1 MQLSHWIALGSVI
14 LAMLGGFC
22 GLAVLMFHL
31 NSSLKDYLDARID
44 ATYKELLGKAEVL
57 DAQINSLSERTDKQ
71 FESVTSQFESV
82 TSQFESVTSQFES
95 VTSQIALANHRIQ
108 NIESGLGKLHEIHT
122 KHLEYHLSAE
132 K

>member
-44 ATYKELLGKAEVL
+44 AIHKELLGKAEVL

-82 TSQFESVTSQFES
+82 TSQ
-95 VTSQIALANHRIQ
+95 IALANHRIQ
-108 NIESGLGKLHEIHT
+108 NIESGLGRLHEIHT
-122 KHLEYHLSAE
+122 KHLEYHISSE

>member
-44 ATYKELLGKAEVL
+44 AIHKELLGKAEVL
-57 DAQINSLSERTDKQ
+57 DAQINSLAERTDK
-71 FESVTSQFESV
+71 
-82 TSQFESVTSQFES
+82 QFES

-108 NIESGLGKLHEIHT
+108 NIESELGKLHEIHI
-122 KHLEYHLSAE
+122 KHLEYHISIRKKICWQRAG
-132 K
+132 

>member
-44 ATYKELLGKAEVL
+44 AIHKELLGKAEVL

-71 FESVTSQFESV
+71 FESVA
-82 TSQFESVTSQFES
+82 SQFESVTSQFES

-122 KHLEYHLSAE
+122 KHLEYHISSE

>member
-31 NSSLKDYLDARID
+31 NSSLKDYLDARIE
-44 ATYKELLGKAEVL
+44 AIHKELLGKAEVL
-57 DAQINSLSERTDKQ
+57 DAQINNLSERTDKQ

-82 TSQFESVTSQFES
+82 TSQFESVTSQI
-95 VTSQIALANHRIQ
+95 TLANHRIQ

-122 KHLEYHLSAE
+122 KHLEYHLSSE

>member
-44 ATYKELLGKAEVL
+44 AIHKELLGKAEVL

-71 FESVTSQFESV
+71 FESVA
-82 TSQFESVTSQFES
+82 SQFESVTSQFES

-108 NIESGLGKLHEIHT
+108 NIESGLSKLHEIHT
-122 KHLEYHLSAE
+122 KHLEYHLSSE